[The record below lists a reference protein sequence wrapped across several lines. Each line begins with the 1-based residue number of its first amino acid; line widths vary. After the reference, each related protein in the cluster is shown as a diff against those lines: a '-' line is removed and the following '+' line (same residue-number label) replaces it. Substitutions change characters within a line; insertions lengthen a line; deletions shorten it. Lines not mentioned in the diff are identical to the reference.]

1 MKAKEGLITLA
12 VVLGVLLI
20 GAIIWGSVQSS
31 KKNQLLS
38 QNELMSSDL
47 GELTELKA
55 NLEKEVDS
63 LKQEYFAVAE
73 ENETLSG
80 SLSEAQ
86 TRMADLEK
94 ALKSEKGKSSS
105 QVNNLRAQIEELIA
119 VKTELQGAIAAV
131 QAENDSLK
139 MVTGI
144 LTQDLNVARE
154 ENQALANLNQ
164 TIQEEV
170 KRLTLANFKASAFRV
185 DTEQRNDKVSTKAK
199 RIREINVSFDL
210 TNVPAEYQGVRPLYL
225 TVTDDKGVP
234 INVANPI
241 RTKVVVNDQAMD
253 LIAVKSKDVNVGDNQ
268 RLSFNYELE
277 DKLKPGFYRAS
288 VYTDVGL
295 LGASSFQLR

>member
-31 KKNQLLS
+31 KKNQLIS
-38 QNELMSSDL
+38 QNELMSNDMD
-47 GELTELKA
+47 ELTELKA

-73 ENETLSG
+73 ENENLSG

-86 TRMADLEK
+86 SRMADLEK
-94 ALKSEKGKSSS
+94 ALKSEKNKSAS